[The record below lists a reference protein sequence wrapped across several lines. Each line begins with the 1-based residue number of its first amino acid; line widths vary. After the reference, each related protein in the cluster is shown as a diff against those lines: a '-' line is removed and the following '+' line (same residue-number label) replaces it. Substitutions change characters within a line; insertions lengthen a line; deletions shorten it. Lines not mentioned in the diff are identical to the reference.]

1 MKSRQPSPLEEL
13 LSSDPGRE
21 IILPTLLGVQNLYR
35 LSQTCRSIFQV
46 SKKDLLLAKLAYYL
60 AQEPDE
66 LKVQFII
73 KSNLNLLQVE
83 FKEVVLPMYTV
94 INVTPLQ
101 LVYGAGD
108 GEMCGILALFFA
120 EKYGEEKGMEEMQRQ
135 ISEMKNDHKP
145 FDFRP
150 IIQAISNEA
159 FNLGQD
165 ATTNKWI
172 LNPNT
177 LAAIEKF
184 RKDFDEN
191 QLKIIDKGMQ
201 FRWETLQELS
211 DAYRDVAATWNNNHY
226 YLKCALLEDVIFGW
240 VFRYATKNDIQRFNQ
255 GLYYLQKE
263 NPEQFKR
270 MKKTRDGH
278 DFLEALKKPSVDFL
292 LDSSC
297 VDIICGAAGGLRAWR
312 GGRGCVGARYK
323 IFVEQKLQTCRTYA
337 AADSRNATACNF
349 LK

>member
-1 MKSRQPSPLEEL
+1 MKSRQASELEKL
-13 LSSDPGRE
+13 LSTDPGRH
-21 IILPTLLGVQNLYR
+21 IILPTLDVTDYSRLAKTNYSMSQFFKNPPFWLG
-35 LSQTCRSIFQV
+35 
-46 SKKDLLLAKLAYYL
+46 KLAYYL

-66 LKVQFII
+66 LKTKFIL
-73 KSNLNLLQVE
+73 KNNPDLL
-83 FKEVVLPMYTV
+83 EVVFKTVILPMYTV

-255 GLYYLQKE
+255 GLYYLQQKKE
-263 NPEQFKR
+263 PAPFKR
-270 MKKTRDGH
+270 MKKTRDEY
-278 DFLEALKKPSVDFL
+278 DFYEVLKKQSVDFL
-292 LDSSC
+292 LDGSC
-297 VDIICGAAGGLRAWR
+297 VDIIYGWGCSLGRIAGDMPPHFQRFCQTKPSNLGSVISFITFSSLR
-312 GGRGCVGARYK
+312 
-323 IFVEQKLQTCRTYA
+323 YA
-337 AADSRNATACNF
+337 PDQSI
-349 LK
+349 